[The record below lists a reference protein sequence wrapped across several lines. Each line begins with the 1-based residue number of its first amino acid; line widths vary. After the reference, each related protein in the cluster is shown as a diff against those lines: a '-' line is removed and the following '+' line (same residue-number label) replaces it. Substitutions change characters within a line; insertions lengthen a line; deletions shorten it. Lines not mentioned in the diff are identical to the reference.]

1 MQRKQQHTLDSLH
14 RVQAFLDGHADVTG
28 SLKQTEARKQLDEAV
43 DAASAH
49 QNDQGTAERVLAG
62 SGESVRQLMGSLKAD
77 HMTPVAKFAR
87 ANLRG
92 VPNFKAL
99 AHVPTNLQGAS
110 LVGAA
115 RAMATAAVPY
125 ADTLAKAQFP
135 EESVT
140 ELAAAADA
148 LKAALDGRMAAKSQR
163 IVATAGVRH
172 ELGLGREAV
181 AMLDPIVTKRL
192 ARYPELLA
200 GWRSAKRMTA
210 MPQSAVV
217 APAPAAS
224 PVAAPP
230 AATNTPEVKA
240 A

>member
-1 MQRKQQHTLDSLH
+1 MQRKYQYTLDSLH
-14 RVQAFLDGHADVTG
+14 RVQTFLDVHADVLG
-28 SLKQTEARKQLDEAV
+28 ALKQTEARKQLDEAV
-43 DAASAH
+43 DAATVH
-49 QNDQGTAERVLAG
+49 ENDRGTAERTLAG
-62 SGESVRQLMGSLKAD
+62 SGEEVRQLVGSLKAD

-99 AHVPTNLQGAS
+99 AHVPNNLQGAS

-135 EESVT
+135 AESVS
-140 ELAAAADA
+140 ELGAAADA
-148 LKAALDGRMAAKSQR
+148 LKAALDGRMGARSER
-163 IVATAGVRH
+163 VVATAGVRY
-172 ELGLGREAV
+172 ELRLGREAV

-192 ARYPELLA
+192 VGNPVLMA

-217 APAPAAS
+217 APVPAAS
-224 PVAAPP
+224 VA
-230 AATNTPEVKA
+230 TITPEVKA